1 MSDIHSVF
9 IILFCVASCE
19 GIKYMFL
26 LCLLSWVSLKEIY
39 KNDTHAYKIYFF
51 ATKMMVKHEQGQTVR
66 QTKITQKKTFTP
78 RRSLCRNSVYNKWV
92 YSPYKGISL
101 NKNNIFYVPFLVQL
115 KFVYLY
121 AKKNCIVYYYNV
133 VSG

>member
-1 MSDIHSVF
+1 
-9 IILFCVASCE
+9 
-19 GIKYMFL
+19 
-26 LCLLSWVSLKEIY
+26 
-39 KNDTHAYKIYFF
+39 
-51 ATKMMVKHEQGQTVR
+51 MMVKHEQGQTVR
-66 QTKITQKKTFTP
+66 QTKITQKKKH
-78 RRSLCRNSVYNKWV
+78 LLLDDLSVGTMFIISESIV
-92 YSPYKGISL
+92 RISL